1 MSEVSNKSLTLLAFK
16 EVGPAV
22 EERLVREVMRAD
34 RVEWTA
40 AMAIVEDIK
49 RANDRL
55 GLLVH
60 LPHLL
65 GVVVGLLLAFASV
78 PLVFHKEAARWFN
91 ARYVTGDE
99 PDWAAVETL
108 FEIGSWSWKFMEPI
122 LGTLAFCLLGFQFF
136 RNNMQQ
142 VQLKPYMTFVK
153 GLQARRLARLYPRYE
168 REALTEFVEHDQW
181 TALRWLKPKQHR
193 W

>member
-1 MSEVSNKSLTLLAFK
+1 MPPNLSPKVIGPRQYLSPKGSTTAADHEGGVWPGCMCGCGVSGNASRTA

-60 LPHLL
+60 LPHLC
-65 GVVVGLLLAFASV
+65 V
-78 PLVFHKEAARWFN
+78 
-91 ARYVTGDE
+91 
-99 PDWAAVETL
+99 
-108 FEIGSWSWKFMEPI
+108 
-122 LGTLAFCLLGFQFF
+122 CL
-136 RNNMQQ
+136 R
-142 VQLKPYMTFVK
+142 
-153 GLQARRLARLYPRYE
+153 A
-168 REALTEFVEHDQW
+168 
-181 TALRWLKPKQHR
+181 
-193 W
+193 